1 MQHSWWKLVQTGAA
15 SAVNG
20 RETST
25 PRITSDSIRLR
36 TVRRRPISK
45 VGEVMRR
52 LTRIAVIF
60 LIVSAWA
67 DSGDKERDRIT
78 ASTNVVKDIFN
89 APDKGVPLS
98 VLDGTKC
105 VIVIPDLKKAAFIV
119 GGDYGRGVMT
129 CRTGEDFKGPWS
141 PPIMMASGGGD
152 IGFQL
157 GVEGTDVVI
166 LVLNDDGARSIMRSK
181 VKLGAEASVAAGPV
195 GRTTEASTN
204 EAMKAQMLSY
214 SRSRGLFA
222 GVSVSG
228 MTLRVDGDA
237 NENLYGEKVSA
248 QQILKGEGI
257 TMPDEAKPLIAALKQ
272 ATAKAAE
279 QNK

>member
-1 MQHSWWKLVQTGAA
+1 MMKTITCMGAIVLGLIA
-15 SAVNG
+15 SV
-20 RETST
+20 
-25 PRITSDSIRLR
+25 
-36 TVRRRPISK
+36 
-45 VGEVMRR
+45 
-52 LTRIAVIF
+52 
-60 LIVSAWA
+60 WA
-67 DSGDKERDRIT
+67 DSGEKERDRIT
-78 ASTNVVKDIFN
+78 ASANVVKDIFN

-98 VLDGTKC
+98 ILDGTKC
-105 VIVIPDLKKAAFIV
+105 VIVIPDLKKAAFII

-129 CRTGEDFKGPWS
+129 CRTGANFKGPWS

-166 LVLNDDGARSIMRSK
+166 LVLNEEGARSIMKSK
-181 VKLGAEASVAAGPV
+181 VKLGADASVAAGPV
-195 GRTTEASTN
+195 GRTQEAATN
-204 EAMKAQMLSY
+204 EMMKAEMLSY

-237 NENLYGEKVSA
+237 NQNLYGEKVSSE
-248 QQILKGEGI
+248 QILQSEGI
-257 TMPDEAKPLIAALKQ
+257 RMPEEAKPLITALQQ
-272 ATAKAAE
+272 ATAKAVE

>member
-1 MQHSWWKLVQTGAA
+1 MK
-15 SAVNG
+15 
-20 RETST
+20 
-25 PRITSDSIRLR
+25 RITSI
-36 TVRRRPISK
+36 
-45 VGEVMRR
+45 G
-52 LTRIAVIF
+52 AVF
-60 LIVSAWA
+60 LGLVVSAWA
-67 DSGDKERDRIT
+67 DTGEKERDRIT
-78 ASTNVVKDIFN
+78 ESANVVKDIFN
-89 APDKGVPLS
+89 APDKGVPLG

-105 VIVIPDLKKAAFIV
+105 VIVIPGLKKAAFIV

-141 PPIMMASGGGD
+141 APLMMASGGGD
-152 IGFQL
+152 IGFQI
-157 GVEGTDVVI
+157 GAEATDVVI
-166 LVLNDDGARSIMRSK
+166 LVLNDDGARSIMKSK

-214 SRSRGLFA
+214 SRARGVFA

-237 NENLYGEKVSA
+237 NENLYGEKVTA
-248 QQILKGEGI
+248 QQILTGQGI
-257 TMPDEAKPLIAALKQ
+257 TMPDEAKPLIAAIKQ

-279 QNK
+279 EKT

>member
-1 MQHSWWKLVQTGAA
+1 MKNILSMGIIVLG
-15 SAVNG
+15 
-20 RETST
+20 
-25 PRITSDSIRLR
+25 
-36 TVRRRPISK
+36 
-45 VGEVMRR
+45 
-52 LTRIAVIF
+52 

-78 ASTNVVKDIFN
+78 ESTNVVKDTFN

-105 VIVIPDLKKAAFIV
+105 IIVIPDLKKAAFII

-129 CRTGEDFKGPWS
+129 CRTGENFKGPWS
-141 PPIMMASGGGD
+141 APIMMASGGGD

-166 LVLNDDGARSIMRSK
+166 LVLNDEGARSIVKSK

-195 GRTTEASTN
+195 GRTQEASTN

-228 MTLRVDGDA
+228 MTLRVDDDA
-237 NENLYGEKVSA
+237 NKNLYGEKVKP
-248 QQILKGEGI
+248 QQILGGEV
-257 TMPDEAKPLIAALKQ
+257 TMPEEAKPLIAEIKR
-272 ATAKAAE
+272 ATAKAAKE
-279 QNK
+279 K

>member
-1 MQHSWWKLVQTGAA
+1 MKT
-15 SAVNG
+15 
-20 RETST
+20 
-25 PRITSDSIRLR
+25 
-36 TVRRRPISK
+36 ISNI
-45 VGEVMRR
+45 G
-52 LTRIAVIF
+52 VIV
-60 LIVSAWA
+60 LGLMVSAWG
-67 DSGDKERDRIT
+67 DSGDKERGRIT
-78 ASTNVVKDIFN
+78 SAADVVKDTFN

-98 VLDGTKC
+98 VLNGTKC

-129 CRTGEDFKGPWS
+129 CRTGANFKGPWS

-152 IGFQL
+152 IGLQL
-157 GVEGTDVVI
+157 GIEGTDVVI
-166 LVLNDDGARSIMRSK
+166 LVLNEEGARSIQRSK

-195 GRTTEASTN
+195 GRTQEASTN

-222 GVSVSG
+222 GISVSG

-237 NENLYGEKVSA
+237 NENLYGRKVTS
-248 QQILKGEGI
+248 QQILQGGV
-257 TMPDEAKPLIAALKQ
+257 TMPDEAKPLIAQIRK

-279 QNK
+279 QEATKKK

>member
-1 MQHSWWKLVQTGAA
+1 MGLV
-15 SAVNG
+15 
-20 RETST
+20 
-25 PRITSDSIRLR
+25 L
-36 TVRRRPISK
+36 
-45 VGEVMRR
+45 
-52 LTRIAVIF
+52 
-60 LIVSAWA
+60 SAWA
-67 DSGDKERDRIT
+67 DTGEKERDRIT
-78 ASTNVVKDIFN
+78 ASVDVVKDIFN

-105 VIVIPDLKKAAFIV
+105 VIVIPGLKKAAFII

-141 PPIMMASGGGD
+141 APIMMASGGGD

-157 GVEGTDVVI
+157 GAEATDVVI
-166 LVLNDDGARSIMRSK
+166 LVLNDDGAKSILKSK

-195 GRTTEASTN
+195 GRTQEASTN
-204 EAMKAQMLSY
+204 EAMKAEMLSY
-214 SRSRGLFA
+214 SRARGLFA
-222 GVSVSG
+222 GVSLSG

-237 NENLYGEKVSA
+237 NENLYRQKVKP

-257 TMPDEAKPLIAALKQ
+257 TMPDEAKPLIKALKQ

-279 QNK
+279 QKV

>member
-1 MQHSWWKLVQTGAA
+1 MK
-15 SAVNG
+15 
-20 RETST
+20 
-25 PRITSDSIRLR
+25 SILSMGII
-36 TVRRRPISK
+36 VL
-45 VGEVMRR
+45 G
-52 LTRIAVIF
+52 
-60 LIVSAWA
+60 LIVSAGA

-78 ASTNVVKDIFN
+78 ESTNVVKDTFN

-105 VIVIPDLKKAAFIV
+105 VIVIPDLKKAAFII

-141 PPIMMASGGGD
+141 APIMMASGGGD

-166 LVLNDDGARSIMRSK
+166 LVLNDEGARSIVKSK

-195 GRTTEASTN
+195 GRTQEASTN

-237 NENLYGEKVSA
+237 NENLYGEKVKP
-248 QQILKGEGI
+248 QQILQGEV
-257 TMPDEAKPLIAALKQ
+257 TMPEEAKPLIAEIKR

-279 QNK
+279 EK

>member
-1 MQHSWWKLVQTGAA
+1 MK
-15 SAVNG
+15 
-20 RETST
+20 
-25 PRITSDSIRLR
+25 SI
-36 TVRRRPISK
+36 SS
-45 VGEVMRR
+45 VGIIV
-52 LTRIAVIF
+52 LG

-67 DSGDKERDRIT
+67 DSGDKERGRIT
-78 ASTNVVKDIFN
+78 TAADVVKDTFN

-98 VLDGTKC
+98 VLNGTKC

-129 CRTGEDFKGPWS
+129 CRTGSNFKGPWS
-141 PPIMMASGGGD
+141 APIMMASGGGD
-152 IGFQL
+152 IGLQL

-166 LVLNDDGARSIMRSK
+166 LVLNEEGARSIQRSK

-195 GRTTEASTN
+195 GRTQEAATN

-237 NENLYGEKVSA
+237 NENLYGRKVTS
-248 QQILKGEGI
+248 QQILQGEV
-257 TMPDEAKPLIAALKQ
+257 TMPDEAKPLIAQIRK
-272 ATAKAAE
+272 ATAKAAQQE
-279 QNK
+279 ATKKK

>member
-1 MQHSWWKLVQTGAA
+1 MKNILSMGIIVLG
-15 SAVNG
+15 
-20 RETST
+20 
-25 PRITSDSIRLR
+25 
-36 TVRRRPISK
+36 
-45 VGEVMRR
+45 
-52 LTRIAVIF
+52 

-78 ASTNVVKDIFN
+78 ESTNVVKDTFN

-105 VIVIPDLKKAAFIV
+105 VIVIPDLKKAAFII

-141 PPIMMASGGGD
+141 APIMMASGGGD

-166 LVLNDDGARSIMRSK
+166 LVLNDEGARSIVKSK

-195 GRTTEASTN
+195 GRTQEASTN

-237 NENLYGEKVSA
+237 NENLYGEKVKP
-248 QQILKGEGI
+248 QQILQGEV
-257 TMPDEAKPLIAALKQ
+257 TMPEEAKPLIAEIKR

-279 QNK
+279 EK

>member
-1 MQHSWWKLVQTGAA
+1 MNNIKYV
-15 SAVNG
+15 
-20 RETST
+20 
-25 PRITSDSIRLR
+25 
-36 TVRRRPISK
+36 
-45 VGEVMRR
+45 
-52 LTRIAVIF
+52 AVISLS

-78 ASTNVVKDIFN
+78 ASAEVVKDIFN
-89 APDKGVPLS
+89 APDKGVPLD
-98 VLDGTKC
+98 VLNGTKC
-105 VIVIPDLKKAAFIV
+105 VIVIPDLKKAAFII

-129 CRTGEDFKGPWS
+129 CRTGENFKGPWS
-141 PPIMMASGGGD
+141 SPIMMASGGGD

-195 GRTTEASTN
+195 GRTAEASTN

-237 NENLYGEKVSA
+237 NENLYGKKVSA
-248 QQILKGEGI
+248 RQILNSDGI
-257 TMPDEAKPLIAALKQ
+257 TMPGEAKPLVAALKQ

-279 QNK
+279 QDH

>member
-1 MQHSWWKLVQTGAA
+1 MKRIMRIGA
-15 SAVNG
+15 
-20 RETST
+20 
-25 PRITSDSIRLR
+25 
-36 TVRRRPISK
+36 TVL
-45 VGEVMRR
+45 G
-52 LTRIAVIF
+52 LIAF
-60 LIVSAWA
+60 AWA
-67 DSGDKERDRIT
+67 DSGEKERDRIT
-78 ASTNVVKDIFN
+78 ASANVVKDIFA
-89 APDKGVPLS
+89 APDKGIPLS

-129 CRTGEDFKGPWS
+129 CRTGANFKGPWS
-141 PPIMMASGGGD
+141 PPVMMASGGGD

-166 LVLNDDGARSIMRSK
+166 LVLNDEGARSIMKSK

-195 GRTTEASTN
+195 GRTGEASTN
-204 EAMKAQMLSY
+204 AVMKAQMLSY

-237 NENLYGEKVSA
+237 NQNLYGEKLSA
-248 QQILKGEGI
+248 EQILQSQGI
-257 TMPDEAKPLIAALKQ
+257 TMPDEARPLIATLKQ
-272 ATAKAAE
+272 ATAKAA
-279 QNK
+279 QQDK